1 MNKKTNENIIIFL
14 LIFTLIPIF
23 SFAQSYENSTFKDV
37 SEDYW
42 AKEYIYNLKE
52 KGITNGIGNNKFGI
66 NDTLKR
72 SEFIA
77 FLVRIMNWELVSK
90 NGESSNWYDSYI
102 ETAVRHGVIIESDK
116 NSNLDKAITR
126 EEMAI
131 MIVRSLGYD
140 TLAKDIETDL
150 KGVKP
155 FDDVNK
161 NSGHILIAKDM
172 DIINGMENKKFEPQ
186 SIATRSQAAAMLTR
200 LEKKVNSKINELH
213 GFYAINSYD
222 QFKEI
227 KDNKDLEKFD
237 SISFGW
243 SRLEYDPDERKI
255 ILNTTNKNNNDFK
268 LPNDFS
274 NVVNEAKENNISVQ
288 LNVFASNEM
297 KVGNIGLVEHII
309 NSPENK
315 KAVIKEIISKILLTE
330 KEGEKVSFD
339 GVVVDFENLRNQS
352 SQKPFNEF
360 LRELKNE
367 LNKENKKLYV
377 AVHPKANFKGYDYK
391 TIGEIADK
399 VILMAHDYGAKIL
412 TKEEMNRGYT
422 ETPPA
427 PIKDIYYAL
436 SEITNKDSG
445 VSNLD
450 KIWLQISF
458 DSIQWKTLNNI
469 VINER
474 AYSPDYNKIVE
485 RIKNEKNSG
494 RNIEIQYGNKSK
506 NPYIIYYNSDDN
518 MTNKIWYEDERSIEL
533 KMGLARLMGVKGISI
548 WRIGNIPNFGED
560 EYNLKVWDMIKNNLE
575 Q

>member
-14 LIFTLIPIF
+14 LIFILIPIF
-23 SFAQSYENSTFKDV
+23 SFAQSYENFIFKDV
-37 SEDYW
+37 PEDYW
-42 AKEYIYNLKE
+42 AKEYIYNLKD
-52 KGITNGIGNNKFGI
+52 KGITNGIGDNEFGI
-66 NDTLKR
+66 NDTVKR

-90 NGESSNWYDSYI
+90 NVESSNWYDSYI
-102 ETAVRHGVIIESDK
+102 ETAVGHGVIMESDK
-116 NSNLDKAITR
+116 NSDFNKAITR

-140 TLAKDIETDL
+140 ILAKDIEVDL

-172 DIINGMENKKFEPQ
+172 DIINGMGNKKFEPQ
-186 SIATRSQAAAMLTR
+186 SSATRSQAAAMLTR
-200 LEKKVNSKINELH
+200 LEEKVNSKINELH
-213 GFYAINSYD
+213 GFYAISSYG

-227 KDNKDLEKFD
+227 KDNNDLKRFD
-237 SISFGW
+237 SMSFGW
-243 SRLEYDPDERKI
+243 SRLEYDSNEKKI

-268 LPNDFS
+268 LPADFS
-274 NVVNEAKENNISVQ
+274 NVVNEAKENNVSVQ

-297 KVGNIGLVEHII
+297 KVGNVGLVEYII
-309 NSPENK
+309 NSSENK
-315 KAVIKEIISKILLTE
+315 KAVIKEIISKILFTE

-339 GVVVDFENLRNQS
+339 GVVIDFENLRNQS
-352 SQKPFNEF
+352 SQKPLNEF

-377 AVHPKANFKGYDYK
+377 AVHSKANFKGYDYK

-399 VILMAHDYGAKIL
+399 VILMAHDYGAKTL
-412 TKEEMNRGYT
+412 TKEEMDRGYT

-436 SEITNKDSG
+436 SEITNKDNG

-469 VINER
+469 VINEK
-474 AYSPDYNKIVE
+474 AYTPDYNKIVD
-485 RIKNEKNSG
+485 RIKIERDSEKN
-494 RNIEIQYGNKSK
+494 IQIQYGNKSK
-506 NPYIIYYNSDDN
+506 NPYITYYNSDDN
-518 MTNKIWYEDERSIEL
+518 TTNKIWYEDERSIGL
-533 KMGLARLMGVKGISI
+533 KMDLARLMGVKGISI

-560 EYNLKVWDMIKNNLE
+560 EDNLKVWDMIKNNVE
-575 Q
+575 

>member
-23 SFAQSYENSTFKDV
+23 SFAQSHENFTFKDV
-37 SEDYW
+37 PEDYW
-42 AKEYIYNLKE
+42 AKEYIYNLKD
-52 KGITNGIGNNKFGI
+52 KGITNGIGDNEFGI
-66 NDTLKR
+66 NDTVKR

-90 NGESSNWYDSYI
+90 NVESSNWYDSYI
-102 ETAVRHGVIIESDK
+102 ETAVSHGIIMESDK
-116 NSNLDKAITR
+116 NSDFNKAITR

-131 MIVRSLGYD
+131 MIIRSLGYD
-140 TLAKDIETDL
+140 TLAKNIEVDL

-155 FDDVNK
+155 FDDVNE

-172 DIINGMENKKFEPQ
+172 DIINGMGNKKFEPQ
-186 SIATRSQAAAMLTR
+186 SSATRSQAAAMLTR
-200 LEKKVNSKINELH
+200 LEEKINSKINELH
-213 GFYAINSYD
+213 GFYAISSYG

-227 KDNKDLEKFD
+227 KNNNDLKKFD
-237 SISFGW
+237 SMSFGW
-243 SRLEYDPDERKI
+243 SRLEYDSNEKKI
-255 ILNTTNKNNNDFK
+255 ILNTTNKNNNNFK
-268 LPNDFS
+268 LPDDFS

-297 KVGNIGLVEHII
+297 KVGNIGLVEYII

-315 KAVIKEIISKILLTE
+315 KIVVKEIISKILLTE

-339 GVVVDFENLRNQS
+339 GVVIDFENLRNQS
-352 SQKPFNEF
+352 SQRPLNEF
-360 LRELKNE
+360 LSELKNE

-391 TIGEIADK
+391 SIGEIADK
-399 VILMAHDYGAKIL
+399 VILMAHDYGAKTL
-412 TKEEMNRGYT
+412 TKEEMDIGYT

-436 SEITNKDSG
+436 SEITNKDYG

-450 KIWLQISF
+450 KVWLQISF

-469 VINER
+469 VINEK
-474 AYSPDYNKIVE
+474 AYTPDYNKIAD
-485 RIKNEKNSG
+485 RIKTEKDSG
-494 RNIEIQYGNKSK
+494 RNIKIQYGNKSK
-506 NPYIIYYNSDDN
+506 NPYITYYNSDN
-518 MTNKIWYEDERSIEL
+518 NVTNKIWYEDEKSIGL
-533 KMGLARLMGVKGISI
+533 KMDLARLMGVKGISV
-548 WRIGNIPNFGED
+548 WRIGNIPNFGDD
-560 EYNLKVWDMIKNNLE
+560 ECNLKVWDLIKNSVE
-575 Q
+575 H

>member
-102 ETAVRHGVIIESDK
+102 ETAVSHGVIIESDK